1 MSAHGAQYKHVTA
14 TGNALASA
22 CRLLSVVLTA
32 GADAATVTIKDGS
45 GGGTVVVVKAAAN
58 TTASYRFVEGARLIS
73 ACHATLAG
81 TSPVVTVE
89 VEPLG

>member
-1 MSAHGAQYKHVTA
+1 
-14 TGNALASA
+14 
-22 CRLLSVVLTA
+22 
-32 GADAATVTIKDGS
+32 